1 MTATTMY
8 DDVLSKIHEEQ
19 REAGEAVF
27 AGASDARLADLVEE
41 ARATFGAPLPDD
53 YLDFLREADGLD
65 FNGLVIYDSH
75 SSPEAR
81 TGHFWQGF
89 VAANLAWREDAA
101 NRRCL
106 VFGDTDTDLLLQD
119 LASGEFRRV
128 DRVGRDLQEV
138 FPSLRA
144 MFEQVLSERAA

>member
-8 DDVLSKIHEEQ
+8 DDLVSKIHQEQ
-19 REAGEAVF
+19 RDAGEAVF
-27 AGASDARLADLVEE
+27 AGASEARLDALAAQV
-41 ARATFGAPLPDD
+41 RAAFGAELPGD

-65 FNGLVIYDSH
+65 FNGLVVYDSH
-75 SSPEAR
+75 SSPEQR

-89 VAANLAWREDAA
+89 VAANEAWRDDAA
-101 NRRCL
+101 NRQCL
-106 VFGDTDTDLLLQD
+106 VFGDTDTDLLLQH
-119 LASGEFRRV
+119 LPSGEFRRV

-144 MFEQVLSERAA
+144 MFEQVLAERAA